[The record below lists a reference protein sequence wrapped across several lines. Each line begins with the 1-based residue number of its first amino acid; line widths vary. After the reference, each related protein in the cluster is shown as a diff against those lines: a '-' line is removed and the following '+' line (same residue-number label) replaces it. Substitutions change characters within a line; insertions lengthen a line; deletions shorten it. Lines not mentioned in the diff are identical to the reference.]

1 MKTYESEP
9 PTLST
14 TGRGRL
20 RAPEGGWATG
30 AQVEVAKVVSRRL
43 TGEDV
48 GREMGGEWETTLSK
62 LDQDSNPNLS
72 SAGQSNTL
80 VTPQSIRTLKWTIPQ
95 PESSM
100 HLPGVGFSRSSVR
113 LLVLTSFYLLF
124 LVLGASIFSAIEGP
138 EEVQLIRQLR
148 HMRLQ
153 FLKHHQCVPGY
164 LPRPSNYYPNESML
178 VRLHLRRVDELY
190 SLPFNF
196 TCPLRGPCWDKT
208 GDVLISTLP
217 RSRFGG

>member
-1 MKTYESEP
+1 MSERVGLEP

-30 AQVEVAKVVSRRL
+30 AQVEVATVVSRRL

-48 GREMGGEWETTLSK
+48 VPL
-62 LDQDSNPNLS
+62 
-72 SAGQSNTL
+72 
-80 VTPQSIRTLKWTIPQ
+80 

-138 EEVQLIRQLR
+138 QEVQLIRQLR

-153 FLKHHQCVPGY
+153 FLKRHQCVPG
-164 LPRPSNYYPNESML
+164 E
-178 VRLHLRRVDELY
+178 
-190 SLPFNF
+190 
-196 TCPLRGPCWDKT
+196 
-208 GDVLISTLP
+208 
-217 RSRFGG
+217 